1 MRWFRKIFKIIK
13 KLTQVE
19 TFLDFLDRAEGLVA
33 MLLSLAMVVVLAFT
47 VFDLGVFLV
56 SALYVH
62 SDNRSEK
69 VFIIEIFGLF
79 LNILIALELL
89 ENITAYLRKHVVQV
103 ELVFITA
110 LIAGARKII
119 ILDLEKVT
127 GPQLLGLAAA
137 ILALAISY
145 WLMRQIK
152 IEPHAVVNKHPTPLI
167 NNSSM
172 TNFFKFEADFVES
185 LRCIPMQV
193 RMKLDTCGVKLK
205 LTHWHQFSQQ
215 ERQTLVEMPC
225 LTDDEVEG
233 YKEDVQQLVINHT
246 GIPASELSIDDNP
259 AWMDAQT
266 IPDSVQEKAQEFD
279 LLITLQQWAVLQPE
293 QRFALIKLSRSSH
306 ENKNFF
312 PALQEFKLV

>member
-1 MRWFRKIFKIIK
+1 MRWLRKLFKTIRKI
-13 KLTQVE
+13 TQVE
-19 TFLDFLDRAEGLVA
+19 TFLSFLEKSEGLVA
-33 MLLSLAMVVVLAFT
+33 MLLSLAMVIVLAFT
-47 VFDLGVFLV
+47 VFDLGMFLF
-56 SALYVH
+56 SALYL
-62 SDNRSEK
+62 SSEFRSEK
-69 VFIIEIFGLF
+69 VFIIEVFGLF

-119 ILDLEKVT
+119 ILDLAKIT
-127 GPQLLGLAAA
+127 GSQLIGLSTA

-145 WLMRQIK
+145 WLIRQTNI
-152 IEPHAVVNKHPTPLI
+152 PSHDVVNKHQAPLI
-167 NNSSM
+167 KNLPM
-172 TNFFKFEADFVES
+172 ETFFKFEADFVES

-215 ERQTLVEMPC
+215 ERQALVEIPC
-225 LTDDEVEG
+225 LTDDEVEAYG
-233 YKEDVQQLVINHT
+233 EYVQQLVISHT
-246 GIPASELSIDDNP
+246 GSPASELPIDDNP
-259 AWMDAQT
+259 AWMDLRT
-266 IPDSVQEKAQEFD
+266 IPDSVQKKAQEFD
-279 LLITLQQWAVLQPE
+279 LLITLQQWAALKPE

-312 PALQEFKLV
+312 PALQEFNLV